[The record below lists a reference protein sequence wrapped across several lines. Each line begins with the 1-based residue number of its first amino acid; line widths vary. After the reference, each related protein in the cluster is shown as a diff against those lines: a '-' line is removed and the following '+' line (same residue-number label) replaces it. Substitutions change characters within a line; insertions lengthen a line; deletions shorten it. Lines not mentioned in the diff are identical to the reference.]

1 MVIIDASAS
10 SPGVLHM
17 SVIPAIAAP
26 TETVGPNTTKRRR
39 ESGRASKLLSRVGL
53 PLLSL
58 VVFIALWQLVVSLK
72 IWNETLIPPPS
83 AVWDSFIET
92 NTTTDG
98 VRGYAG
104 KYLWEH
110 LLISLQR
117 IGYGIA
123 IGIIVGIA
131 FGLLMGT
138 FGKIRAL
145 FEPWITFL
153 RTLPPLAYFSLLII
167 WLGIN
172 EEPKITLLAIA
183 AFPPVAVAT
192 TSAVLAAPQSLI
204 EAAKALGASKFEV
217 IKDVVI
223 PSALPETFTGIRLA
237 VGVAYSSLVAAE
249 LVNGLPGIGGM
260 VRDASNYNN
269 TPVVLVGIIAIG
281 TSGLIIDGLLQLI
294 ERKTVPWRGR
304 V

>member
-1 MVIIDASAS
+1 
-10 SPGVLHM
+10 M
-17 SVIPAIAAP
+17 SVVPAIAAP
-26 TETVGPNTTKRRR
+26 TETVDPNVTTRRR
-39 ESGRASKLLSRVGL
+39 ESGRTSKLLSRVGL
-53 PLLSL
+53 PILSL

-72 IWNETLIPPPS
+72 IWNETLIPAPS
-83 AVWDSFIET
+83 AVWDAFVET

-123 IGIIVGIA
+123 IGIVVGIA
-131 FGLLMGT
+131 FGLFMGT
-138 FGKIRAL
+138 FGKVRAL

-192 TSAVLAAPQSLI
+192 TSAVLAAPQSST
-204 EAAKALGASKFEV
+204 EAAKALGASRFEV

>member
-1 MVIIDASAS
+1 MTPAS
-10 SPGVLHM
+10 SPRG
-17 SVIPAIAAP
+17 
-26 TETVGPNTTKRRR
+26 RR
-39 ESGRASKLLSRVGL
+39 SAKVLSRIGL
-53 PLLSL
+53 PVLSL
-58 VVFIALWQLVVSLK
+58 IIFIALWQLVVSLK
-72 IWNETLIPPPS
+72 IWNETLVPAPS
-83 AVWDSFIET
+83 AVWDAFVQTSTT
-92 NTTTDG
+92 NDG

-104 KYLWEH
+104 KYLYEH
-110 LLISLQR
+110 LLISLER
-117 IGYGIA
+117 IAYGTVIGIA
-123 IGIIVGIA
+123 VGIA

-138 FGKIRAL
+138 FGKVRAV

-192 TSAVLAAPQSLI
+192 TSAVLAAPQSLT
-204 EAAKALGASKFEV
+204 EAAKALGGSKFDV
-217 IKDVVI
+217 IKDVVV

-260 VRDASNYNN
+260 VRDAANYNN
-269 TPVVLVGIIAIG
+269 TPVVLVGIVAIG

-304 V
+304 A